1 MEVTVEEVEEEALEE
16 VVLVEGM
23 SVLPAP

>member
-1 MEVTVEEVEEEALEE
+1 MEVTVEEEALEE